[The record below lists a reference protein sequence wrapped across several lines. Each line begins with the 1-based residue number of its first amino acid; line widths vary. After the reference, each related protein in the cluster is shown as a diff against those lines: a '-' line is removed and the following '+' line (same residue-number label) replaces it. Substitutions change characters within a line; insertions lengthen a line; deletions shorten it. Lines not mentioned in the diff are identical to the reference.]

1 MTFIKK
7 ERKDMKKVMA
17 VMAGLLLVMAV
28 AAFAQTAKAK
38 APKTLEAKGTVV
50 SVDDNSLVLD
60 HKVQGKDT
68 KTTFVLNADTKKEGK
83 LAPKGKAT
91 VHYKV
96 EGGQNIATM
105 VKEGHGM

>member
-1 MTFIKK
+1 
-7 ERKDMKKVMA
+7 MKKVVA

-38 APKTLEAKGTVV
+38 TLEAKGTVV
-50 SVDDNSLVLD
+50 SVDDNSLVLE

-68 KTTFVLNADTKKEGK
+68 KTTFVLNAETKKEGK

-96 EGGQNIATM
+96 EGGQNIATI

>member
-1 MTFIKK
+1 
-7 ERKDMKKVMA
+7 MKKAVA

-38 APKTLEAKGTVV
+38 TLEAKGTVV
-50 SVDDNSLVLD
+50 SVDDNSLVLE

-68 KTTFVLNADTKKEGK
+68 KTTFVLNAETKKEGK

-96 EGGQNIATM
+96 EGDQNIATM

>member
-1 MTFIKK
+1 
-7 ERKDMKKVMA
+7 MKKAVA

-38 APKTLEAKGTVV
+38 TLEAKGTVV
-50 SVDDNSLVLD
+50 SVDDNSLVLE

-68 KTTFVLNADTKKEGK
+68 KTTFVLNAETKKEGK

-96 EGGQNIATM
+96 EGGQNIATI

>member
-1 MTFIKK
+1 MTFMKK
-7 ERKDMKKVMA
+7 ERKRNMKKVMA

-28 AAFAQTAKAK
+28 AAFAQTAKA
-38 APKTLEAKGTVV
+38 PKTLEAKGTVV
-50 SVDDNSLVLD
+50 SVDENSLVLD

>member
-1 MTFIKK
+1 
-7 ERKDMKKVMA
+7 MKKIVTIMT
-17 VMAGLLLVMAV
+17 GLFLLMAV
-28 AAFAQTAKAK
+28 ASFAHTTKAQ

-50 SVDDNSLVLD
+50 SVDDNSLVLE
-60 HKVQGKDT
+60 HKVKGKDE

>member
-1 MTFIKK
+1 
-7 ERKDMKKVMA
+7 MKKAVA

-38 APKTLEAKGTVV
+38 TLEAKGTVV
-50 SVDDNSLVLD
+50 SVDDNSLVLE

-68 KTTFVLNADTKKEGK
+68 KTTFVLNAETKKEGK

>member
-1 MTFIKK
+1 
-7 ERKDMKKVMA
+7 MKRVVA

-28 AAFAQTAKAK
+28 AAFGQAAKAQ

-50 SVDDNSLVLD
+50 SVDDNSLVLE

-68 KTTFVLNADTKKEGK
+68 KTTFVLNAETKKEGK

-96 EGGQNIATM
+96 EDGQNIATM